1 MEVSLET
8 KKLVTPELHQ
18 KNLCILNF
26 YPLHQRFIALPNKK
40 YFFMSSPKKDTSV
53 EFASTP
59 FCHKTFVNDTS
70 FFSFYVFP
78 LYKMVTVTVIPR
90 ASAQNFVRKHST
102 FLKK

>member
-1 MEVSLET
+1 
-8 KKLVTPELHQ
+8 
-18 KNLCILNF
+18 
-26 YPLHQRFIALPNKK
+26 
-40 YFFMSSPKKDTSV
+40 MSSPKKDISV
-53 EFASTP
+53 EFGSTP